1 MRPRFDAS
9 YLIVENG
16 RAAFVDT
23 GPNNAVPRLLAA
35 LEAHGL
41 RARRVDYVIPTHVHL
56 DHAGGAGLLM
66 QQLPNAKLL
75 IHPRGARHMID
86 PSVLMEGVRAVYGDE
101 VAARDYGE
109 LVPVPAERVVTTSDG
124 MVIELGGRPL
134 RFMDT
139 PGHARHHHCIWDEAS
154 RGWFT
159 GDTFG
164 IAYPEL
170 QRQRPLHR
178 AGHRA
183 GAVRSAGVARS
194 VARLL
199 GSKPTFMY
207 LTHYGAVTTPETLA
221 VQFLA
226 QVDAM
231 VDAARALAS
240 APDRHE
246 QLKRA
251 FADIYVAELR
261 RSGSTQPENFCAS
274 ILATDIE
281 LNAQGLG
288 AWLDK
293 QRRKSAGAEF
303 RSHPGR
309 ACVRITA
316 PQFRISYQ
324 IRAMPAEFISVRLS
338 RRRSRRHGRLL
349 PVRHARC
356 AAAAGNSEA
365 R

>member
-1 MRPRFDAS
+1 MHATCQPLEHGIFVVDTGFVRPRFDAS

-35 LEAHGL
+35 LRTQGL
-41 RARRVDYVIPTHVHL
+41 EPGDVDYVIPTHVHL

-66 QQLPNAKLL
+66 QQVPNAKLL

-86 PSVLMEGVRAVYGDE
+86 PTALMEGVRAVYGRE
-101 VAARDYGE
+101 VADRDYGE
-109 LVPVPAERVVTTSDG
+109 LVPVPEQRVVTTSEG
-124 MVIELGGRPL
+124 MVVELAGRPL

-139 PGHARHHHCIWDEAS
+139 PGHAKHHHCLWDEAS

-170 QRQRPLHR
+170 HTPNGPYVLPATAPVQFDQEALHE
-178 AGHRA
+178 
-183 GAVRSAGVARS
+183 S

-199 GSKPTFMY
+199 HAGPTYMY
-207 LTHYGAVTTPETLA
+207 LTHYGAVTHPEQLA

-231 VDAARALAS
+231 ASTARALAS
-240 APDRHE
+240 ESDRHE
-246 QLKRA
+246 KLKRA
-251 FADIYVAELR
+251 FEDIYIRELR
-261 RSGSTQPENFCAS
+261 RCGGTQPESFLRD
-274 ILATDIE
+274 ILATDVE

-288 AWLDK
+288 AWLNK
-293 QRRKSAGAEF
+293 
-303 RSHPGR
+303 H
-309 ACVRITA
+309 
-316 PQFRISYQ
+316 
-324 IRAMPAEFISVRLS
+324 
-338 RRRSRRHGRLL
+338 
-349 PVRHARC
+349 
-356 AAAAGNSEA
+356 
-365 R
+365 

>member
-1 MRPRFDAS
+1 MKSASFYQRLDHGITVVDTGFVRPRFDAS
-9 YLIVENG
+9 FLIVENG
-16 RAAFVDT
+16 RAAFIET
-23 GPNNAVPRLLAA
+23 GPNSAVPRLLAA

-41 RARRVDYVIPTHVHL
+41 GRDAVDYVIPTHVHL

-66 QQLPNAKLL
+66 ENLPRAKLV

-86 PSVLMEGVRAVYGDE
+86 PSMLIEGVRAVYGAE

-109 LVPVPAERVVTTSDG
+109 LVPVPAERVITTSDG
-124 MVIELGGRPL
+124 MTIELAGRPL
-134 RFMDT
+134 RFADT

-164 IAYPEL
+164 IVYPEL
-170 QRQRPLHR
+170 QPYIVPACAPVQFDQEALHE
-178 AGHRA
+178 
-183 GAVRSAGVARS
+183 S

-199 GSKPTFMY
+199 GQRPELMY
-207 LTHYGAVTTPETLA
+207 LTHYGAVRDAEKLA

-231 VDAARALAS
+231 AAAARALAS
-240 APDRHE
+240 APGRHD

-251 FADIYVAELR
+251 FGDIYISELR
-261 RSGSTQPENFCAS
+261 RSGSGESEDFLRD

-288 AWLDK
+288 TWLD
-293 QRRKSAGAEF
+293 R
-303 RSHPGR
+303 
-309 ACVRITA
+309 
-316 PQFRISYQ
+316 
-324 IRAMPAEFISVRLS
+324 
-338 RRRSRRHGRLL
+338 
-349 PVRHARC
+349 
-356 AAAAGNSEA
+356 N
-365 R
+365 